1 MRIGPSLQEIAT
13 HNEIEKS
20 DELKHMR
27 DAPFTEIG
35 LNPIWKTDVE
45 ITSFLNNLLL
55 NPIKQ

>member
-20 DELKHMR
+20 DELKNMR

-35 LNPIWKTDVE
+35 LTPIWKTDQQ
-45 ITSFLNNLLL
+45 ITLFLKQLLH
-55 NPIKQ
+55 P